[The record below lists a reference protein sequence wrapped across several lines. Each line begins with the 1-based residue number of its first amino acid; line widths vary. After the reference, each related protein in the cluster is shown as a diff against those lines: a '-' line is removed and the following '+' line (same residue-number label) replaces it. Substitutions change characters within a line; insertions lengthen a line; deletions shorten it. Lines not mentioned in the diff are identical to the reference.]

1 MMMALLL
8 TLGACLPVEGDRI
21 LARDLAA
28 AVPAFSGLNG
38 EEILGFTPA
47 PGTQR
52 RFSSGE
58 LGRLAA
64 RNGMTVQVEPVCFER
79 KMEDLTKE
87 QVTAALRQ
95 SLPANAELE
104 LIEFSRVRIPK
115 GLLEFPR
122 GGLTPAPSKSPRNPQ
137 IWRGRAKY
145 GATQSAPVWARARI
159 WISRPS
165 VLAAE
170 DLAAGKPIRASQIR
184 IETVD
189 AGPFSESGLA
199 SFDEIAGLALRRPIR
214 AGQAIPR
221 SALEAATDVTRG
233 DMVNLEAHF
242 GAALLRAEVR
252 AEASGRIGDR
262 IQVRNVESGKI
273 FRAKVLRKDFVV
285 VE

>member
-28 AVPAFSGLNG
+28 AIPAFLGLNP

-52 RFSSGE
+52 RFSSAE

-64 RNGMTVQVEPVCFER
+64 RHGVTGQIEPVCFER
-79 KMEDLTKE
+79 KMEDITKE

-122 GGLTPAPSKSPRNPQ
+122 SGLTPAPSKSPRTPQ

-145 GATQSAPVWARARI
+145 GATQSAPVWARARV
-159 WISRPS
+159 WISRPC
-165 VLAAE
+165 VFAAQ
-170 DLAAGKPIRASQIR
+170 DLAAGKPIRAGQIR
-184 IETVD
+184 IETID

-199 SFDEIAGLALRRPIR
+199 SFDEVAGLSLRRPIR

-262 IQVRNVESGKI
+262 IQVRNVESGKT